1 MCGITGIV
9 GRIVPGDIAQVAVAN
24 RALSHRGPDDEGLWQ
39 HGAPGDR
46 FGAVLGHRR
55 LAIIDLSHEAAQPM
69 IDPETGTALVYNG
82 EIFNFQ
88 DLRAE
93 LEALGDRFATQGD
106 SEVILIGYRRW
117 GAAVI
122 PRLRGMFA
130 LVIVDPRAETALFA
144 RDGFGVKP
152 LYTAVQRDANGVRA
166 TAFAS
171 EGRALVAAGFARPVT
186 DPTRLHRYLWS
197 GFSTAPSTIW
207 TDIDEFPRGSMATI
221 GAEGPAP
228 IPTRYWASG
237 RGHGRPGMTAQDML
251 DESVRL
257 HLVSDVPK
265 VLFLSGGVDS
275 SAVVALARR
284 HEQQLETMSLG
295 FAEQDADETRFAEA
309 VAAAAG
315 TRHHSIMQTP
325 AQLLAD
331 TDRAIGA
338 LDQPSF
344 DAINTWLVSRAA
356 ADLGFKVGLSGAGG
370 DELAGGYSSFRR
382 LPRLARALAGPGGM
396 LAPAAA
402 ALLAAVAPGQASRR
416 KLADLARSG
425 GDIATLYQTQYA
437 LRTATET
444 RGLIADPAAAADD
457 AHGIAADRLADLRR
471 RIEGLSPLRAISL
484 LENELFLG
492 DRLLR
497 DSDAA
502 SMNVSIEL
510 RVPFVDTVLS
520 DGFDGLSDAERYDPL
535 GSKPPIRAAAYAMAG
550 RELIDRP
557 KRGFELPM
565 DQWLRGELRATVADT
580 LLNRDACRTIGLDAD
595 RVAGAWTTFL
605 GDRNVYWSRI
615 WAVFVLLRWAGLNR
629 LSVA

>member
-1 MCGITGIV
+1 MCGISGIV
-9 GRIVPGDIAQVAVAN
+9 GRLEPGDAERVALAN
-24 RALSHRGPDDEGLWQ
+24 AALSHRGPDDSGLWQ
-39 HGAPGDR
+39 HGAPGDA

-55 LAIIDLSHEAAQPM
+55 LAIIDLSHAAAQPM
-69 IDPETGTALVYNG
+69 IDPETGTALCYNG
-82 EIFNFQ
+82 EIFNFL

-93 LEALGDRFATQGD
+93 LEGLGERFETQGD

-117 GAAVI
+117 GAAIV

-130 LVIVDPRAETALFA
+130 FVIVDPRAGTALFA
-144 RDGFGVKP
+144 RDGFGIKP
-152 LYTAVQRDANGVRA
+152 LYTAQVRDAQGVRA

-186 DPTRLHRYLWS
+186 EPTRLYRYLWG

-207 TDIDEFPRGSMATI
+207 TDIDEFPRGSNATVDA
-221 GAEGPAP
+221 GRRATVPQ
-228 IPTRYWASG
+228 RFWASG
-237 RGHGRPGMTAQDML
+237 NGAGRPGMSAQDML

-331 TDRAIGA
+331 VDRAIGA

-382 LPRLARALAGPGGM
+382 LPRLARALSGPGGAI
-396 LAPAAA
+396 APMAA

-416 KLADLARSG
+416 KLQDLARSG
-425 GDIATLYQTQYA
+425 GNLATLYQTQYG
-437 LRTATET
+437 LRTASET
-444 RGLIADPAAAADD
+444 LGLIADAPAED
-457 AHGIAADRLADLRR
+457 AHGLAPDRLADLRQ

-484 LENELFLG
+484 LEGELFLG

-502 SMNVSIEL
+502 SMNASIEL
-510 RVPFVDTVLS
+510 RVPFVDTILS
-520 DGFDGLSDAERYDPL
+520 DGFDGLPDEERYAPL

-565 DQWLRGELRATVADT
+565 DQWLRGELRATVAEG
-580 LLNRDACRTIGLDAD
+580 LLDRDACRTVGLDPV
-595 RVAGAWTTFL
+595 RVAKAWTTFL
-605 GDRNVYWSRI
+605 GNRKVYWSRI
-615 WAVFVLLRWAGLNR
+615 WAVFVLLRWARLNR
-629 LSVA
+629 LSVG